1 MIINYKKIVFTL
13 CFLVVLSTYFSKI
26 YRSYIKI
33 SKLNLERENIKSQK
47 EKIEN
52 DMKSYDE
59 KIEKLKKDFYVEEI
73 ARNELKFVKPGEVIY
88 KVIK

>member
-1 MIINYKKIVFTL
+1 MVINYKKIVFTL

-33 SKLNLERENIKSQK
+33 SKLNTEKENIKSQK
-47 EKIEN
+47 EKIKD
-52 DMKSYDE
+52 DMKNYDE